1 MAQKII
7 RTFRLFINEDTAVH
21 DLVRTISGCIKN
33 SGADYAQ
40 KSADFF
46 SIMSSK
52 VVQFKQAQE
61 HSFNSMSR
69 QDQNLRIF
77 AIVEMYCRTLQ
88 DDLRQAFNVTGQSL
102 SITSA
107 QPQQPTY
114 PGGSALKTYHPST
127 SYNSPT
133 YRSRPPPQFKRL
145 NVHSLSSSLSSSSI
159 DSPPTGQQSHSNHIS
174 ERVETCM
181 NDLQILA
188 QAKVLRDV
196 IYDQTDPLPDGACLA
211 IADGATEPTIHIQ
224 LAAVHDVEAT
234 ATLKEFI
241 DTKFTVDK
249 EPYSGNCTLCGE

>member
-1 MAQKII
+1 MAEMIIDLIVFRVLIFNQLKNKTIIKQDLCKLRLISNIPSVTYDGILIMAQKII

-114 PGGSALKTYHPST
+114 PSGSALKTYHPST
-127 SYNSPT
+127 SYTSPS
-133 YRSRPPPQFKRL
+133 YRSRPRQFKRL
-145 NVHSLSSSLSSSSI
+145 NVHSLSSSPG
-159 DSPPTGQQSHSNHIS
+159 SP
-174 ERVETCM
+174 
-181 NDLQILA
+181 L
-188 QAKVLRDV
+188 
-196 IYDQTDPLPDGACLA
+196 
-211 IADGATEPTIHIQ
+211 
-224 LAAVHDVEAT
+224 
-234 ATLKEFI
+234 TL
-241 DTKFTVDK
+241 
-249 EPYSGNCTLCGE
+249 TLVRPF